1 MNNIFLTGFMACGKT
16 SVSKELAHLMSRKL
30 IDTDDEIE
38 KRLNMTIA
46 DIFDKFGENYF
57 RKAETEVLKDVI
69 LCDSAIISTGGG
81 IVLKEGNRQYMKK
94 NGIIVSLIPDF
105 SVIESRLFSARQ
117 TRPLLMEETEKI
129 KKRYEHRLPFYR
141 DCDIEINP
149 TSSESP
155 ADTAKRILE
164 RIEI

>member
-1 MNNIFLTGFMACGKT
+1 
-16 SVSKELAHLMSRKL
+16 
-30 IDTDDEIE
+30 
-38 KRLNMTIA
+38 
-46 DIFDKFGENYF
+46 
-57 RKAETEVLKDVI
+57 
-69 LCDSAIISTGGG
+69 
-81 IVLKEGNRQYMKK
+81 MKK

-105 SVIESRLFSARQ
+105 SVIESRLFAARQ

-129 KKRYEHRLPFYR
+129 KKRYEHRLPLYR